1 MEKLSGFRDRR
12 LPAPDPD
19 PSSLWARVLAVA
31 GALVLAAGLY
41 LGAGFGALPSAGIPA
56 AAVMA
61 FGLVLHRRPRPLGV
75 ATGWADPC
83 LLITAGTALL
93 AVTSAGIGAGPRGGA
108 GLGAVALVVYLGWRF
123 FQGVEWIIHRF

>member
-41 LGAGFGALPSAGIPA
+41 LGAGFGPLPSAGIPA

-61 FGLVLHRRPRPLGV
+61 FGLVLHRRP
-75 ATGWADPC
+75 
-83 LLITAGTALL
+83 
-93 AVTSAGIGAGPRGGA
+93 
-108 GLGAVALVVYLGWRF
+108 
-123 FQGVEWIIHRF
+123 